1 MSLFKN
7 ERKKCLTTFRFST
20 AWWCACLR
28 FLCPYLKLEANI
40 RSISLFGTPF
50 LRRLLGFH
58 ETHFQHDTLQKE
70 SQKKVNHIRPS
81 TRLTIITAAPTILEE
96 KESMKDTKN
105 EKNAKLPSELSDN
118 DTGSKHEDR
127 AVGHGEPVS
136 KNKRMVVRR
145 FSIKHSNNAR
155 F

>member
-1 MSLFKN
+1 
-7 ERKKCLTTFRFST
+7 
-20 AWWCACLR
+20 
-28 FLCPYLKLEANI
+28 
-40 RSISLFGTPF
+40 
-50 LRRLLGFH
+50 
-58 ETHFQHDTLQKE
+58 
-70 SQKKVNHIRPS
+70 
-81 TRLTIITAAPTILEE
+81 
-96 KESMKDTKN
+96 MKDTKN